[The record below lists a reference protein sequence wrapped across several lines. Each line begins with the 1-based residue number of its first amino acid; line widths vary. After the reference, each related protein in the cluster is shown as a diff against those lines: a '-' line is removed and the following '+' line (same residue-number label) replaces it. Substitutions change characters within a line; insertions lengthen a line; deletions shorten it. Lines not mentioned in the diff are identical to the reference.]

1 MSARLL
7 RCLPLLAASLALLVA
22 GGTGAAVEEAL
33 EIYPGQHVA
42 ACKPAPI
49 AGCVCSTDAFRELT
63 VFPVSVNDANGTD
76 PIGDAELL
84 RLVDWL
90 RRTCMTLT
98 QGTNSR

>member
-7 RCLPLLAASLALLVA
+7 RCLPLLAASLALLVT
-22 GGTGAAVEEAL
+22 GGTGAEAEEAPEL
-33 EIYPGQHVA
+33 YPGQHVA
-42 ACKPAPI
+42 VCKPAPI
-49 AGCVCSTDAFRELT
+49 TGCVCNTDVFGELS

-76 PIGDAELL
+76 RTGDAELP

-90 RRTCMTLT
+90 RRTCTALT